1 MAARVF
7 VHLLKRRRYKRGS
20 LKMIRTLAYT
30 KSGELQQDLQLEEIV
45 EKRADFAW
53 YWIDFNQ
60 PTLKEANELSR
71 LGFHELAIQ
80 DCLHLQQRT
89 KLDDYDD
96 YHFFVLNAIN
106 KGSLKPQEIDIFQHH
121 QYVVTF
127 HYKEQPEI
135 DTVWDLMT
143 KNKEAQSLGTRF
155 ICYKIMDK
163 IADSFFPI
171 AEKLEDRLTAI
182 GIRPEITG
190 RMQDQMNELFQ
201 IRRSLLQLRHI
212 VWPFR
217 DLVFRITQS
226 EHLSGNG
233 EERRYYMDVYDYLVK
248 LSTMIDS
255 SRDMTSDIRD
265 NHISLNSN
273 RMNSIMMT
281 LTVITTIFMP
291 LTFIAGIYGMN
302 FAYMPE
308 LQWHY
313 GYFFVLISMV
323 IISIV
328 MFLWFK
334 HKGWFFRE

>member
-1 MAARVF
+1 
-7 VHLLKRRRYKRGS
+7 
-20 LKMIRTLAYT
+20 MIRILAYS
-30 KSGELQQDLQLEEIV
+30 KSGELHEDLPLNEIKQ
-45 EKRADFAW
+45 KRSELAW
-53 YWIDFNQ
+53 YWVDFNK
-60 PTLKEANELSR
+60 PTKKEAEELYQM
-71 LGFHELAIQ
+71 GFHELAIQ

-89 KLDDYDD
+89 KLDDYED
-96 YHFFVLNAIN
+96 YHFFVLNAIDQKN
-106 KGSLKPQEIDIFQHH
+106 LRPKEIDIFQHQ

-135 DTVWDLMT
+135 DAVWDCM
-143 KNKEAQSLGTRF
+143 KKDSNAQSLGSRY

-163 IADSFFPI
+163 VADSFFPL
-171 AEKLEDRLTAI
+171 AEKLEDRITAI
-182 GIRPEITG
+182 GVRPEVTG
-190 RMQDQMNELFQ
+190 RMQKQMNELFH
-201 IRRSLLQLRHI
+201 IRRSLLRLRHVI
-212 VWPFR
+212 WPFR

-226 EHLSGNG
+226 EHLSGKG
-233 EERRYYMDVYDYLVK
+233 EERRYYMDVYDYLLK

-302 FAYMPE
+302 FEYMPE
-308 LQWHY
+308 LKWHY
-313 GYFFVLISMV
+313 GYFFVLGCMFA
-323 IISIV
+323 ISIG

-334 HKGWFFRE
+334 HKGWFFKE